1 MTVCAVSGGVRMD
14 EAGEQLTSLFSFH
27 QRLSQLAAAQGKKK
41 GQAAPSQAKVI
52 LIKGCVNHV
61 AP

>member
-1 MTVCAVSGGVRMD
+1 MTVCAVFGGVRMD
-14 EAGEQLTSLFSFH
+14 EAGEQLTSVFSFH

-41 GQAAPSQAKVI
+41 GQAAPQAKVS
-52 LIKGCVNHV
+52 LLKSCVNHV

>member
-1 MTVCAVSGGVRMD
+1 MD

-41 GQAAPSQAKVI
+41 GQAAPSQAKVS
-52 LIKGCVNHV
+52 LMKSCVNHV